1 MSVIDGLDSGS
12 FGQAELQQSLAM
24 CLLAWHMYSRIIG
37 SLLPISKR
45 TEKLIEMTVE
55 TRP

>member
-1 MSVIDGLDSGS
+1 MSVVDGLDSGS

-45 TEKLIEMTVE
+45 TEKTIEMTVE
-55 TRP
+55 IHP